1 LQLAPPDPLRSAVGA
16 RRRAVV
22 APPIV
27 DYAVE
32 AYDLRK
38 VYRTRTGKQ
47 AVVDGLDLRVPVGGI
62 HGFLGPNGSGKTTTI
77 RMLLGLIAADAGY
90 IRIFDH
96 EVPLAID
103 EVIGRVGAIVEQP
116 RFFPAFSAQKNLQL
130 LASAIGAPRR
140 RVAAVLDEVRLAG
153 RRRDKFRNYSLG
165 MKQRLAIA
173 ATLLKDPDLLIFD
186 EPTNGLDPAGIHEI
200 RDMMRRLAR
209 RGKTVLVSSHVLS
222 EVQQIADTV
231 TIIGRGRLLA
241 EGDVNQILASDRQ
254 VAARVGV
261 SDHLRATEV
270 LTTAGFTVEPLPNR
284 ILKVSLANHRL
295 DLAVIT
301 RLLADQGLYVSE
313 LTPIQPDL
321 ESVFLDLTAGQHLT
335 ARQERRRQPA
345 RRSPQQRQRRPQQQQ
360 QHLPE
365 RRRQP
370 ELPDW
375 GGRP

>member
-1 LQLAPPDPLRSAVGA
+1 LQSVPPDLQTSAASV

-22 APPIV
+22 ASPVV

-32 AYDLRK
+32 AYSLRK
-38 VYRTRTGKQ
+38 VYRTRGGKR
-47 AVVDGLDLRVPVGGI
+47 AAVDGLDLRVPVGGV

-77 RMLLGLIAADAGY
+77 RMLLGLITADSGH

-96 EVPLAID
+96 EVPLAINQIID
-103 EVIGRVGAIVEQP
+103 RVGAVVEQP
-116 RFFPAFSAQKNLQL
+116 RFFPAFSGQKNLEL
-130 LASAIGAPRR
+130 IARAIGAPRR
-140 RVAAVLDEVRLAG
+140 RVDKVLHAVGLG
-153 RRRDKFRNYSLG
+153 RRGTDTFRHYSLG

-200 RDMMRRLAR
+200 RTMMRNLAR
-209 RGKTVLVSSHVLS
+209 HGKTVLVSSHILN

-241 EGDVNQILASDRQ
+241 EGNVSDILAASGQ
-254 VAARVGV
+254 LSARVGV
-261 SDHLRATEV
+261 SDHLRASEV
-270 LTTAGFTVEPLPNR
+270 LTAAGFSVEPLASR
-284 ILKVSLANHRL
+284 LLKVSLSDHRL

-321 ESVFLDLTAGQHLT
+321 ESVFLNLTGGDHPGT
-335 ARQERRRQPA
+335 RQRRRQPE
-345 RRSPQQRQRRPQQQQ
+345 QRRRQEG
-360 QHLPE
+360 QHQPE

-370 ELPDW
+370 QPQRSSRSELGDW
-375 GGRP
+375 TTGS

>member
-1 LQLAPPDPLRSAVGA
+1 MAQPDPSRSVA
-16 RRRAVV
+16 RAGHRTVIAQ
-22 APPIV
+22 PTV

-32 AYDLRK
+32 AYNLRK
-38 VYRTRTGKQ
+38 VYRTRNGRQ
-47 AVVDGLDLRVPVGGI
+47 AAVDGLDLRVPLGGI

-77 RMLLGLIAADAGY
+77 RMLLGLIAADSGH
-90 IRIFDH
+90 IRILDH
-96 EVPLAID
+96 EVPLALN

-116 RFFPAFSAQKNLQL
+116 KFFPAFTGQKNLQL
-130 LASAIGAPRR
+130 LAGAIGAPRR
-140 RVAAVLDEVRLAG
+140 RVAAVLDEVGLTG

-173 ATLLKDPDLLIFD
+173 AALLKDPDLLILD

-200 RDMMRRLAR
+200 RTMMRSLAS
-209 RGKTVLVSSHVLS
+209 RGKTVLVSSHILS
-222 EVQQIADTV
+222 EVQQVADTV

-241 EGDVNQILASDRQ
+241 EGDVNNILAPGGQ
-254 VAARVGV
+254 LAARVGV
-261 SDHLRATEV
+261 SDHLRAAEILSTS
-270 LTTAGFTVEPLPNR
+270 GFAVEPLPNR
-284 ILKVSLANHRL
+284 VLKVSLVNRKL

-321 ESVFLDLTAGQHLT
+321 ESVFLDLTSGQHLG
-335 ARQERRRQPA
+335 ARQERRRQSTHHRSKQRV
-345 RRSPQQRQRRPQQQQ
+345 RRPEQQQRRPD
-360 QHLPE
+360 

-375 GGRP
+375 GGRS

>member
-1 LQLAPPDPLRSAVGA
+1 MQSVPPHLQTSAASVP
-16 RRRAVV
+16 RRAVV
-22 APPIV
+22 ASPVV

-32 AYDLRK
+32 AYSLRK
-38 VYRTRTGKQ
+38 VYRTRGGKR
-47 AVVDGLDLRVPVGGI
+47 AAVDGLDLRVPVGGV

-77 RMLLGLIAADAGY
+77 RMLLGLITADSGH

-96 EVPLAID
+96 EVPLAINQIID
-103 EVIGRVGAIVEQP
+103 RVGAVVEQP
-116 RFFPAFSAQKNLQL
+116 KFFPAFSGQKNLEL
-130 LASAIGAPRR
+130 IAGAIGAPRR
-140 RVAAVLDEVRLAG
+140 RVDKVLHAVGLS
-153 RRRDKFRNYSLG
+153 RRGTDKFRHYSLG

-200 RDMMRRLAR
+200 RTMMRNLAR
-209 RGKTVLVSSHVLS
+209 HGKTVLVSSHILT

-241 EGDVNQILASDRQ
+241 EGNVSDILAANGQLS
-254 VAARVGV
+254 ARVGV
-261 SDHLRATEV
+261 SDHLRASEV
-270 LTTAGFTVEPLPNR
+270 LTASGFAVEPLASR
-284 ILKVSLANHRL
+284 LLKVSLSDQRL

-321 ESVFLDLTAGQHLT
+321 ESVFLNLTGGDQPGT
-335 ARQERRRQPA
+335 RQQRRQPEQRRRQGG
-345 RRSPQQRQRRPQQQQ
+345 
-360 QHLPE
+360 QHQPE

-370 ELPDW
+370 QSQRSSRSELADRTR
-375 GGRP
+375 GS

>member
-1 LQLAPPDPLRSAVGA
+1 MPPDLRTSATSV

-22 APPIV
+22 ASPVV

-32 AYDLRK
+32 AYSLRK
-38 VYRTRTGKQ
+38 VYRTRGGKR
-47 AVVDGLDLRVPVGGI
+47 AAVDGLDLRVPVGGV

-77 RMLLGLIAADAGY
+77 RMLLGLITADSGH

-96 EVPLAID
+96 EVPLAINQIID
-103 EVIGRVGAIVEQP
+103 RVGAVVEQP
-116 RFFPAFSAQKNLQL
+116 KFFPAFSGQKNLEL
-130 LASAIGAPRR
+130 IAGAIGAPRR
-140 RVAAVLDEVRLAG
+140 RVDKVLHAVGLS
-153 RRRDKFRNYSLG
+153 RRGTDKFRHYSLG

-200 RDMMRRLAR
+200 RTMMRNLAR
-209 RGKTVLVSSHVLS
+209 HGKTVLVSSHILT

-241 EGDVNQILASDRQ
+241 EGNVSDILAANGQLS
-254 VAARVGV
+254 ARVGV
-261 SDHLRATEV
+261 SDHLRASEV
-270 LTTAGFTVEPLPNR
+270 LTASGFAVEPLASR
-284 ILKVSLANHRL
+284 LLKVSLSDQRL

-313 LTPIQPDL
+313 LTQIQPDL
-321 ESVFLDLTAGQHLT
+321 ESVFLNLTGGDHPGT
-335 ARQERRRQPA
+335 RQQRRQPEQRRRQGG
-345 RRSPQQRQRRPQQQQ
+345 
-360 QHLPE
+360 QHRPE

-370 ELPDW
+370 QPQGSSRSELADRTR
-375 GGRP
+375 GS

>member
-1 LQLAPPDPLRSAVGA
+1 MPPDLQTSAASVRS
-16 RRRAVV
+16 RAVV
-22 APPIV
+22 ASPVV

-32 AYDLRK
+32 AYSLRK
-38 VYRTRTGKQ
+38 VYRTRGGKR
-47 AVVDGLDLRVPVGGI
+47 AAVDGLDLRVPVGGV

-77 RMLLGLIAADAGY
+77 RMLLGLITADSGH

-103 EVIGRVGAIVEQP
+103 QIIDRVGAVVEQP
-116 RFFPAFSAQKNLQL
+116 RFFPAFSGQKNLEL
-130 LASAIGAPRR
+130 IARAIGAPRR
-140 RVAAVLDEVRLAG
+140 RVDKVLRAVGLG
-153 RRRDKFRNYSLG
+153 RRGTDKFRHYSLG

-186 EPTNGLDPAGIHEI
+186 EPTNGLDPAGIQEI
-200 RDMMRRLAR
+200 RTMMRNLAR
-209 RGKTVLVSSHVLS
+209 HGKTVLVSSHILT

-241 EGDVNQILASDRQ
+241 EGNVSDILAASGQ
-254 VAARVGV
+254 LSARVGV
-261 SDHLRATEV
+261 SDHLRASEV
-270 LTTAGFTVEPLPNR
+270 LTASGFSVEPLASR
-284 ILKVSLANHRL
+284 LLKVSLSDQRL

-321 ESVFLDLTAGQHLT
+321 ESVFLNLTGGDHAGT
-335 ARQERRRQPA
+335 RQ
-345 RRSPQQRQRRPQQQQ
+345 
-360 QHLPE
+360 

-370 ELPDW
+370 EQRRRQAGRHQPEGRRQPQPQRSSRSEIGDW
-375 GGRP
+375 TRGS

>member
-1 LQLAPPDPLRSAVGA
+1 LQSVPPDLRTSATSV

-22 APPIV
+22 ASPVV

-32 AYDLRK
+32 AYSLRK
-38 VYRTRTGKQ
+38 VYRTRGGKR
-47 AVVDGLDLRVPVGGI
+47 AAVDGLDLRVPVGGV

-77 RMLLGLIAADAGY
+77 RMLLGLITADSGH

-96 EVPLAID
+96 EVPLAINQIID
-103 EVIGRVGAIVEQP
+103 RVGAVVEQP
-116 RFFPAFSAQKNLQL
+116 KFFPAFSGQKNLEL
-130 LASAIGAPRR
+130 IARAIGAPRR
-140 RVAAVLDEVRLAG
+140 RVDKVLHAVGLS
-153 RRRDKFRNYSLG
+153 RRGTDKFRHYSLG

-200 RDMMRRLAR
+200 RTMMRNLAR
-209 RGKTVLVSSHVLS
+209 HGKTVLVSSHILT

-241 EGDVNQILASDRQ
+241 EGNVSDILAANGQLS
-254 VAARVGV
+254 ARVGV
-261 SDHLRATEV
+261 SDHLRASEV
-270 LTTAGFTVEPLPNR
+270 LTASGFAVEPLASR
-284 ILKVSLANHRL
+284 LLKVSLSDQRL

-321 ESVFLDLTAGQHLT
+321 ESVFLNLTGGDHPGT
-335 ARQERRRQPA
+335 RQQRRQPEQRRRQGGQD
-345 RRSPQQRQRRPQQQQ
+345 R
-360 QHLPE
+360 PE
-365 RRRQP
+365 RRREPQRQGSSRS
-370 ELPDW
+370 ELADRTR
-375 GGRP
+375 GS

>member
-1 LQLAPPDPLRSAVGA
+1 LQSVPPDLQTSAASV

-22 APPIV
+22 ASPVV

-32 AYDLRK
+32 AYSLKK
-38 VYRTRTGKQ
+38 VYRTRGGKR
-47 AVVDGLDLRVPVGGI
+47 AAVDGLDLRVPVGGV

-77 RMLLGLIAADAGY
+77 RMLLGLITADSGH

-96 EVPLAID
+96 EVPLAINQIID
-103 EVIGRVGAIVEQP
+103 RVGAVVEQP
-116 RFFPAFSAQKNLQL
+116 RFFPAFSGQKNLEL
-130 LASAIGAPRR
+130 IARAIGAPRR
-140 RVAAVLDEVRLAG
+140 RVDKVLHAVGLG
-153 RRRDKFRNYSLG
+153 RRGTDTFRHYSLG

-200 RDMMRRLAR
+200 RTMMRNLAR
-209 RGKTVLVSSHVLS
+209 HGKTVLVSSHILN

-241 EGDVNQILASDRQ
+241 EGNVSDILASSGQ
-254 VAARVGV
+254 LSARVGV
-261 SDHLRATEV
+261 SDHLRASEV
-270 LTTAGFTVEPLPNR
+270 LTAAGFSVEPLASR
-284 ILKVSLANHRL
+284 LLKVSLSDHRL

-321 ESVFLDLTAGQHLT
+321 ESVFLNLTGGDHPGT
-335 ARQERRRQPA
+335 RQRRRQPE
-345 RRSPQQRQRRPQQQQ
+345 QRRRQEG
-360 QHLPE
+360 QHQPE

-370 ELPDW
+370 QPQRSSRSELGDW
-375 GGRP
+375 TTGS

>member
-1 LQLAPPDPLRSAVGA
+1 MPPDLRTSATSV

-22 APPIV
+22 ASPVV

-32 AYDLRK
+32 AYSLRK
-38 VYRTRTGKQ
+38 VYRTRVGKR
-47 AVVDGLDLRVPVGGI
+47 AAVDGLDLRVPVGGV

-77 RMLLGLIAADAGY
+77 RMLLGLITADSGH

-96 EVPLAID
+96 EVPLAINQIID
-103 EVIGRVGAIVEQP
+103 RVGAVVEQP
-116 RFFPAFSAQKNLQL
+116 KFFPAFSGQKNLEL
-130 LASAIGAPRR
+130 IAGAIGAPRR
-140 RVAAVLDEVRLAG
+140 RVDKVLHAVGLS
-153 RRRDKFRNYSLG
+153 RRGTDKFRHYSLG

-186 EPTNGLDPAGIHEI
+186 EPTNGLDPAGISEI
-200 RDMMRRLAR
+200 RTMMRNLAR
-209 RGKTVLVSSHVLS
+209 HGKTVLVSSHILT

-241 EGDVNQILASDRQ
+241 EGNVSDILAANGQLS
-254 VAARVGV
+254 ARVGV
-261 SDHLRATEV
+261 SDHLRASEV
-270 LTTAGFTVEPLPNR
+270 LTASGFAVEPLASR
-284 ILKVSLANHRL
+284 LLKVSLSDQRL

-321 ESVFLDLTAGQHLT
+321 ESVFLNLTGGDHPGT
-335 ARQERRRQPA
+335 RQQRRQPEQRRRQGG
-345 RRSPQQRQRRPQQQQ
+345 
-360 QHLPE
+360 QHRPE

-370 ELPDW
+370 QPQGSSRSELADRTR
-375 GGRP
+375 GS

>member
-1 LQLAPPDPLRSAVGA
+1 LQSVPPDLRASATSV

-22 APPIV
+22 ASPAV

-32 AYDLRK
+32 AYSLRK
-38 VYRTRTGKQ
+38 VYRTRGGKR
-47 AVVDGLDLRVPVGGI
+47 AAVDGLDLRVPVGGV

-77 RMLLGLIAADAGY
+77 RMLLGLITADSGH

-96 EVPLAID
+96 EVPLAINQIID
-103 EVIGRVGAIVEQP
+103 RVGAVVEQP
-116 RFFPAFSAQKNLQL
+116 KFFPAFSGQKNLEL
-130 LASAIGAPRR
+130 IAGAIGAPRR
-140 RVAAVLDEVRLAG
+140 RVDKVLHAVGLS
-153 RRRDKFRNYSLG
+153 RRGTDKFRHYSLG

-186 EPTNGLDPAGIHEI
+186 EPTNGLDPAGISEI
-200 RDMMRRLAR
+200 RTMMRNLAR
-209 RGKTVLVSSHVLS
+209 HGKTVLVSSHILT

-241 EGDVNQILASDRQ
+241 EGNVSDILAANGQLS
-254 VAARVGV
+254 ARVGV
-261 SDHLRATEV
+261 SDHLRASEV
-270 LTTAGFTVEPLPNR
+270 LTASGFAVEPLASR
-284 ILKVSLANHRL
+284 LLKVSLSDQRL

-321 ESVFLDLTAGQHLT
+321 ESVFLNLTGGDHPGT
-335 ARQERRRQPA
+335 RQQRRQPEQRRRQGG
-345 RRSPQQRQRRPQQQQ
+345 
-360 QHLPE
+360 QHRPE

-370 ELPDW
+370 QPQGSSRSELADRTR
-375 GGRP
+375 GS

>member
-1 LQLAPPDPLRSAVGA
+1 MPPDLRTSATSV

-22 APPIV
+22 ASPVV

-32 AYDLRK
+32 AYSLRK
-38 VYRTRTGKQ
+38 VYRTRGGKR
-47 AVVDGLDLRVPVGGI
+47 AAVDGLDLKVPVGGV

-77 RMLLGLIAADAGY
+77 RMLLGLITADSGH

-96 EVPLAID
+96 EVPLAINQIID
-103 EVIGRVGAIVEQP
+103 RVGAVVEQP
-116 RFFPAFSAQKNLQL
+116 KFFPAFSGQKNLEL
-130 LASAIGAPRR
+130 IARAIGAPRR
-140 RVAAVLDEVRLAG
+140 RVDKVLHAVGLS
-153 RRRDKFRNYSLG
+153 RRGTDKFRHYSLG

-186 EPTNGLDPAGIHEI
+186 EPTNGLDPAGISEI
-200 RDMMRRLAR
+200 RTMMRNLAR
-209 RGKTVLVSSHVLS
+209 HGKTVLVSSHILT

-241 EGDVNQILASDRQ
+241 EGNVSDILAANGQLS
-254 VAARVGV
+254 ARVGV
-261 SDHLRATEV
+261 SDHLRASEV
-270 LTTAGFTVEPLPNR
+270 LTASGFAVEPLASR
-284 ILKVSLANHRL
+284 LLKVSLSDQRL

-321 ESVFLDLTAGQHLT
+321 ESVFLNLTGGDHPGT
-335 ARQERRRQPA
+335 RQQRRQPEQRRRQGG
-345 RRSPQQRQRRPQQQQ
+345 
-360 QHLPE
+360 QHRPE

-370 ELPDW
+370 QPQGSSRSELADRTR
-375 GGRP
+375 GS

>member
-1 LQLAPPDPLRSAVGA
+1 LQSVPPDLRTSATSV

-22 APPIV
+22 ASPVV

-32 AYDLRK
+32 AYSLRK
-38 VYRTRTGKQ
+38 VYRTRGGKR
-47 AVVDGLDLRVPVGGI
+47 AAVDGLDLRVPVGGV

-77 RMLLGLIAADAGY
+77 RMLLGLITADSGH

-96 EVPLAID
+96 EVPLAINQIID
-103 EVIGRVGAIVEQP
+103 RVGAVVEQP
-116 RFFPAFSAQKNLQL
+116 KFFPAFSGQKNLEL
-130 LASAIGAPRR
+130 IARAIGAPRR
-140 RVAAVLDEVRLAG
+140 RVDKVLHAVGLS
-153 RRRDKFRNYSLG
+153 RRGTDKFRHYSLG

-186 EPTNGLDPAGIHEI
+186 EPTNGLDPAGISEI
-200 RDMMRRLAR
+200 RTMMRNLAR
-209 RGKTVLVSSHVLS
+209 HGKTVLVSSHILT

-241 EGDVNQILASDRQ
+241 EGNVSDILAANGQLS
-254 VAARVGV
+254 ARVGV
-261 SDHLRATEV
+261 SDHLRASEV
-270 LTTAGFTVEPLPNR
+270 LTASGFAVEPLASR
-284 ILKVSLANHRL
+284 LLKVSLSDQRL

-321 ESVFLDLTAGQHLT
+321 ESVFLNLTGGDYPGTRHQR
-335 ARQERRRQPA
+335 RQPEQRRRQGG
-345 RRSPQQRQRRPQQQQ
+345 
-360 QHLPE
+360 QHRPE

-370 ELPDW
+370 QPQGSSRSELADRTR
-375 GGRP
+375 GS

>member
-1 LQLAPPDPLRSAVGA
+1 LQSVPPDLRTSATSV

-22 APPIV
+22 ASPAV

-32 AYDLRK
+32 AYSLRK
-38 VYRTRTGKQ
+38 VYRTRAGKR
-47 AVVDGLDLRVPVGGI
+47 AAVDGLDLRVPVGGV

-77 RMLLGLIAADAGY
+77 RMLLGLITADSGH

-96 EVPLAID
+96 EVPLAINQIID
-103 EVIGRVGAIVEQP
+103 RVGAVVEQP
-116 RFFPAFSAQKNLQL
+116 KFFPAFSGQKNLEL
-130 LASAIGAPRR
+130 IARAIGAPRR
-140 RVAAVLDEVRLAG
+140 RVDKVLHAVGLS
-153 RRRDKFRNYSLG
+153 RRGTDKFRHYSLG

-200 RDMMRRLAR
+200 RTMMRNLAR
-209 RGKTVLVSSHVLS
+209 HGKTVLVSSHILT

-241 EGDVNQILASDRQ
+241 EGNVSDILAANGQLS
-254 VAARVGV
+254 ARVGV
-261 SDHLRATEV
+261 SDHLRASEV
-270 LTTAGFTVEPLPNR
+270 LTASGFAVEPLASR
-284 ILKVSLANHRL
+284 LLKVSLSDHRL

-321 ESVFLDLTAGQHLT
+321 ESVFLNLTGGDQPGT
-335 ARQERRRQPA
+335 RQQRRQPEQRRRQGG
-345 RRSPQQRQRRPQQQQ
+345 
-360 QHLPE
+360 QHEPE

-370 ELPDW
+370 QSQRSSRSELADRTR
-375 GGRP
+375 GS

>member
-1 LQLAPPDPLRSAVGA
+1 MPPDLRTSATSV

-22 APPIV
+22 ASPVV

-32 AYDLRK
+32 AYSLRK
-38 VYRTRTGKQ
+38 VYRTRVGKR
-47 AVVDGLDLRVPVGGI
+47 AAVDGLDLRVPVGGV

-77 RMLLGLIAADAGY
+77 RMLLGLITADSGH

-96 EVPLAID
+96 EVPLAINQIID
-103 EVIGRVGAIVEQP
+103 RVGAVVEQP
-116 RFFPAFSAQKNLQL
+116 KFFPAFSGQKNLEL
-130 LASAIGAPRR
+130 IAGAIGAPRR
-140 RVAAVLDEVRLAG
+140 RVDKVLHAVGLS
-153 RRRDKFRNYSLG
+153 RRGTDKFRHYSLG

-186 EPTNGLDPAGIHEI
+186 EPTNGLDPAGISEI
-200 RDMMRRLAR
+200 RTMMRNLAR
-209 RGKTVLVSSHVLS
+209 HGKTVLVSSHILT

-241 EGDVNQILASDRQ
+241 EGNVSDILAANGQLS
-254 VAARVGV
+254 ARVGV
-261 SDHLRATEV
+261 SDHLRASEV
-270 LTTAGFTVEPLPNR
+270 LTASGFAVEPLASR
-284 ILKVSLANHRL
+284 LLKVSLSDQRL

-321 ESVFLDLTAGQHLT
+321 ESVFLNLTSGDHPGT
-335 ARQERRRQPA
+335 RQQRRQPEQRRRQGG
-345 RRSPQQRQRRPQQQQ
+345 
-360 QHLPE
+360 QHRPE

-370 ELPDW
+370 QPQGSSRSELADRTR
-375 GGRP
+375 GS